1 MRAVSN
7 EHKEGKAVIYMVDD
21 DGGFA
26 RAAGPRAQQ
35 YVKAMQ
41 TQPGWRIA
49 TKEEYEAARRA
60 ARK

>member
-1 MRAVSN
+1 VSN

-26 RAAGPRAQQ
+26 RAAGPHAQL
-35 YVKAMQ
+35 YVKAMRLL
-41 TQPGWRIA
+41 PGWRIA
-49 TKEEYEAARRA
+49 TKEEYEAARKE